1 MTADRTPREAGF
13 VQPAE
18 WAPHDAVWLAWPSAA
33 DLWGPH
39 LAPAQE
45 AFVALALALS
55 APDERLEVLVP
66 NAEREAEA
74 RAALAGANA
83 RFHQVPFGD
92 IWLRDTAPI
101 FLRDNQ
107 GGLAAACFRFNGWG
121 GKYVLEGDDGVAA
134 RIAALSGARPFMADL
149 VLEGGSIDVDG
160 EGSCLTTEECLLN
173 PNRNPGR
180 GRGELERVLYDML
193 GASQVLWLG
202 RGLVNDHTDGHV
214 DNIARF
220 VAPGVVVCMEPRAS
234 GDPNRDALD
243 AVRSDLSAMR
253 DARGRRLEVLT
264 LPSPGRILGPEGEI
278 VAASSVNFYIGNRSV
293 VVPTYGSP
301 YDDEIVERLGA
312 IFPGRRAVGVRANA
326 ILTGGGAFH
335 CITQQQPKP

>member
-1 MTADRTPREAGF
+1 MIADRTPREASF

-74 RAALAGANA
+74 RAALVGANA

-101 FLRDNQ
+101 FLRDDQ

-134 RIAALSGARPFMADL
+134 RVAALSGARPFMADL

-234 GDPNRDALD
+234 DDPNRDALD

-335 CITQQQPKP
+335 CITQQQPTP

>member
-1 MTADRTPREAGF
+1 MTADRTPREASF

-234 GDPNRDALD
+234 DDPNRDALD

>member
-1 MTADRTPREAGF
+1 MTADRTPREASF

-101 FLRDNQ
+101 FLRDGQ

-134 RIAALSGARPFMADL
+134 RVAALSGARPFLADL

-180 GRGELERVLYDML
+180 GRGELERALYDML

-220 VAPGVVVCMEPRAS
+220 VAPGVAVCMEPRAS
-234 GDPNRDALD
+234 DDPNRDALE

-301 YDDEIVERLGA
+301 HDDEIVERLGA

>member
-1 MTADRTPREAGF
+1 MTADRTPREASF

-39 LAPAQE
+39 LASAQE

-234 GDPNRDALD
+234 DDPNRDALD